1 MDKKD
6 IKKEYTNGELTIV
19 WQSGK
24 CIHSTKCWNEK
35 MGLSSVFNPKERPW
49 IKPDGA
55 PSDKIMEHINNC
67 PSGALSYYK
76 NNQEENAKFTI

>member
-1 MDKKD
+1 
-6 IKKEYTNGELTIV
+6 
-19 WQSGK
+19 
-24 CIHSTKCWNEK
+24 